1 MLTGFS
7 ANRSLENATP
17 HGNTSIVTSKLD
29 SRSTVG
35 CEAPGA
41 CHGPISISWTIY
53 VHGKDMVHNRSILPR
68 LSNSELCPLSTLAVE
83 GCRSFRCSTC
93 HGCWIF
99 IVFQS
104 LRVNPRL
111 SRKSRWPGE
120 EYPTKSQ
127 RSPKCEIS
135 GAWSEELQSLN
146 PEILWSSLFSF
157 VNSDMKADFQQVCLP
172 WSSCASGVFEVRRTA
187 WAPVPLCGNG
197 SRGLGYLISW
207 RGNRWDLVVGQYLE
221 KASMMW
227 RKTREWYTCL
237 ISVWLTI

>member
-1 MLTGFS
+1 MCTEKIWF
-7 ANRSLENATP
+7 T
-17 HGNTSIVTSKLD
+17 IVQSSQGYPTQN
-29 SRSTVG
+29 
-35 CEAPGA
+35 C
-41 CHGPISISWTIY
+41 
-53 VHGKDMVHNRSILPR
+53 VHSQPWLLRAVDPSDAVRAM
-68 LSNSELCPLSTLAVE
+68 AVE
-83 GCRSFRCSTC
+83 FLSF
-93 HGCWIF
+93 
-99 IVFQS
+99 FQS

-172 WSSCASGVFEVRRTA
+172 WSSCASGCVEVRRTA

-221 KASMMW
+221 KRAW
-227 RKTREWYTCL
+227 CEGRLENDIHVWYLSGWQYNTKIWYYAIYIYICKSYR
-237 ISVWLTI
+237 IRVDSFWWQ